1 VEIIAMKSMPRRV
14 VLLTVFFSV
23 AGLACHRTHPAP
35 ASTLHVV
42 VNIPRKADSAP
53 PPGGVV
59 IDVDAS
65 LGGDYRQTSVTSG
78 DGKSRTETTIG
89 GKTFEVVGD
98 VLHYGGERNV
108 PGNRYGPLKAGDR
121 VVLDK
126 DGVLVNGARVKPM
139 P

>member
-1 VEIIAMKSMPRRV
+1 V
-14 VLLTVFFSV
+14 VLGFL
-23 AGLACHRTHPAP
+23 GLACHGTPPPP

-65 LGGDYRQTSVTSG
+65 LGGDYRQTSVTGG

-98 VLHYGGERNV
+98 VLHFG
-108 PGNRYGPLKAGDR
+108 GNRYGPLKAGDR

-126 DGVLVNGARVKPM
+126 EGVLVNGARVKPM
-139 P
+139 A